1 VPCDTHIDTVIGWQ
15 VNVPLSG
22 WSVVGWGGWGS
33 SDVAVFEAVA
43 VAFEG
48 DDCGVVDEVIDHG
61 GGDDLVAEDFA
72 PAAERL
78 VAGDDEGGA
87 FVATTR

>member
-1 VPCDTHIDTVIGWQ
+1 M
-15 VNVPLSG
+15 
-22 WSVVGWGGWGS
+22 VGWGGWGS
-33 SDVAVFEAVA
+33 SDVTVFEAVA

-61 GGDDLVAEDFA
+61 GRDDLVAEDFA
-72 PAAERL
+72 PAAGRF

-87 FVATTR
+87 FVAGGDELEEQVRRFGLEGM